1 MTIKIAFFDI
11 DNTIYDGFNKRYNE
25 RTIRA
30 LKKAQENGLK
40 ICVCTSR
47 PNDSMRD
54 IGTFDLGIK
63 WDAIIGSSGGTAKVD
78 GKFIRSFTVNESV
91 SARLFDYLV
100 SKHITFEMIGLE
112 TRWICGDF
120 NDSAKKFY
128 DLFLEKHPATST
140 VLKHDLTQYH
150 LFCSDEYD
158 DEIIRLFP
166 EIVFS
171 RYLPFAVD
179 VVPVMYKKG
188 DGIDD
193 VLDYF
198 GLTEDEAIG
207 FGDDLQDISIADH
220 VKEFV
225 AMENAKDEV
234 KAVATYVTG
243 HCSSD
248 GVEMALEHF
257 NLI

>member
-1 MTIKIAFFDI
+1 MSIKIAFFDI
-11 DNTIYDGFNKRYNE
+11 DNTIYDGYNKRWSE
-25 RTIRA
+25 GTVAAI
-30 LKKAQENGLK
+30 KKAQQNGLK
-40 ICVCTSR
+40 VCVCTSR

-54 IGTFDLGIK
+54 LRTFDLGIK
-63 WDAIIGSSGGTAKVD
+63 WDAIIGSSGGTAKI
-78 GKFIRSFTVNESV
+78 GNNFIRSFTLDEKV
-91 SARLFDYLV
+91 SKRFFDYLT
-100 SKHITFEMIGLE
+100 SKNITFEMIGLE

-120 NDSAKKFY
+120 NEFAKKFY
-128 DLFLEKHPATST
+128 DLFLENHPATSD
-140 VLKHDLTQYH
+140 VVMPNLTQYH
-150 LFCSDEYD
+150 LFCPDVYDED
-158 DEIIRLFP
+158 IISKFP

-179 VVPVMYKKG
+179 VVPVVYQKG

-193 VLDYF
+193 VLNYY

-225 AMENAKDEV
+225 AMENAKPEV
-234 KAVATYVTG
+234 KEAASYITG
-243 HCSSD
+243 HCSED
-248 GVEMALEHF
+248 GIEQALKHF